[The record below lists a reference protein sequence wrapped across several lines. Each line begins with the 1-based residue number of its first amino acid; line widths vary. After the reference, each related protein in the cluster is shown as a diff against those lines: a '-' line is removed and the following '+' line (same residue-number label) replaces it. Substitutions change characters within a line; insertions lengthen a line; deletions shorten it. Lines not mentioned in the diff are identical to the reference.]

1 MQETEFISRNKDKWQ
16 EFEQVLAN
24 KNKDPERLTD
34 LFIET
39 SDDLS
44 YSRTYY
50 SKRSVRVYLN
60 GIAQQVYQAIYKNKK
75 KEKNVFARFWREE
88 LPAAMWYCRKQL
100 LFSFLLFIAG
110 ISIGM
115 LSSVYYP
122 EFARIILGDG
132 YIEMTKA
139 NIESGDPMAV
149 YKGDEPIGMFLQ
161 IGWNNILISFGT
173 FVLGITFGIGTVY
186 IILFNSIM
194 VGAFLYFFIER
205 DLFKESFLA
214 IMLHGT
220 LELSM
225 IVVAGCAGF
234 VLARGLIFPGTYSR
248 GQALMQSARNGIK
261 IMIGV
266 TVLLVYAAIIESFA
280 TRYTEMPDV
289 IRGGI
294 ILLSAVIVGGYF
306 VWYPARRFK
315 LGLIP
320 ENPVEEKPAAR
331 QRQFDLNSIKSAGR
345 IFTES
350 FELFAHHIKT
360 IAIVSLA
367 VATIITTGY
376 GLMVKGEFHE
386 IYGSYYENQFTLSDL
401 SFLWPWASFNYHLN
415 FDKFPFAFFLILL
428 LGSIYCLYF
437 FRLSNKKI
445 GVTNPINIPRQLI
458 NSIAIIGLSI
468 SPLLLPHLATIVI
481 EPIILPI
488 GLLWLYYS
496 FTTNKWFL
504 QTLGYTLGLLAGN
517 FWKLIGVFLSTLLAQ
532 WIAYLILSSDVS
544 DLIIRF
550 IQMNIPRNAKLAE
563 QVGSILQ
570 TWMLFF
576 IPAIMLSLS
585 LFATALAYHS
595 MKEKSEAGSLLTSI
609 EKIGFKKRVYG
620 LEHEA

>member
-16 EFEQVLAN
+16 EFEEVLSN

-60 GIAQQVYQAIYKNKK
+60 SIAQQVYQAIYKNKK
-75 KEKNVFARFWREE
+75 KEKNVFMRFWREE

-100 LFSFLLFIAG
+100 LFSFLLFMAG
-110 ISIGM
+110 VFIGM
-115 LSSVYYP
+115 LSSMYYP
-122 EFARIILGDG
+122 EFARIILGDS
-132 YIEMTKA
+132 YIEMTEA
-139 NIESGDPMAV
+139 NIKNGDPMGV
-149 YKGDEPIGMFLQ
+149 YKDEEPVAMFLK
-161 IGWNNILISFGT
+161 IGWNNIMISFGT

-205 DLFKESFLA
+205 DLFRESFLA

-234 VLARGLIFPGTYSR
+234 VLARGLIFPGTYTR

-266 TVLLVYAAIIESFA
+266 TVLLIYAAIIESFA
-280 TRYTEMPDV
+280 TRYTEMHDA

-294 ILLSAVIVGGYF
+294 ILLSAIIVGGYF
-306 VWYPARRFK
+306 VWYPSHRFR

-320 ENPVEEKPAAR
+320 ENPVEEKPMVGHK
-331 QRQFDLNSIKSAGR
+331 QFELNKIKNAGR

-350 FELFAHHIKT
+350 FELFSHYIRPISIIALVAASILT
-360 IAIVSLA
+360 IY
-367 VATIITTGY
+367 Y
-376 GLMVKGEFHE
+376 GLIVNGKFHE
-386 IYGSYYENQFTLSDL
+386 IYYSGSAQFRGIIDL
-401 SFLWPWASFNYHLN
+401 GWMWPWASFNYHLN
-415 FDKFPFAFFLILL
+415 FEKFPSALL
-428 LGSIYCLYF
+428 MITIMSAAYSLFY
-437 FRLSNKKI
+437 FRLVNKRF
-445 GVTNPINIPRQLI
+445 GLPPTSFSLRQTL
-458 NSIAIIGLSI
+458 NSLFILAVAL
-468 SPLLLPHLATIVI
+468 SPLMLPHLATVVI
-481 EPIILPI
+481 EPIVLPVC
-488 GLLWLYYS
+488 LLWLYCSY
-496 FTTNKWFL
+496 TGDKWFF
-504 QTLGYTLGLLAGN
+504 QSLGYTLGLLSGN
-517 FWKLIGVFLSTLLAQ
+517 FWKLIGVFMTTMLIQ
-532 WIAYLILSSDVS
+532 WITYFLISSDVAEV
-544 DLIIRF
+544 IIRF
-550 IQMNIPRNAKLAE
+550 VKMNIPRNAFLAE
-563 QVGSILQ
+563 QVGYVLQ

-576 IPAIMLSLS
+576 IPAIMLSLT
-585 LFATALAYHS
+585 LFATALVYHS
-595 MKEKSEAGSLLTSI
+595 MLEKSEASSLKASI